1 MALPPQRTFTA
12 KFTNPVTGEAGVG
25 FALFDIIPSPWT
37 DRDGNQI
44 LIGDRQRSFDEGSDG
59 SISIDLIITDESDDI
74 LPVENRF
81 WQMRVCM
88 NGQWTPYT
96 FTIPAGTGPIDL
108 TDVQVVTDPTTN
120 TTYVP
125 VPGPAGDDGAD
136 GAPGRI
142 QSVNDDSGDANGN
155 VNVTPASI
163 GAVPT
168 TGGAIDGDL
177 SVSGTLLVD
186 DRAPLFNSISVDT
199 YLTGDVNGEFSC
211 AHRGSGM
218 LYPEHTLEAY
228 RASLAEGAPAVEV
241 SAQLTKD
248 GVLVCFHDSDVTR
261 MTDLTGAIADYT
273 YSQLLN
279 AVKVKA
285 QTLLGAGWQ
294 DCDIPTVTQV
304 LDELLGRCIIF
315 LEPKT
320 NDAVVP
326 LQNLMDRIYPDAYN
340 TVIWKLYYQNSTEW
354 AASRGY
360 KIWLYVDADT
370 TQEQADPYELGD
382 DQPTIWGVPH
392 TASDEVV
399 QAFVERNSSAKKV
412 MVWEVHRRTEQLKF
426 RNLGIKGFMSPQWS
440 YIYNQKRTGDS
451 AFPLRVVEPG
461 CMGVANYDPD
471 YAIHFDED
479 GRAYCDKFP
488 NQSVMFG
495 SSTPED
501 PSASWTIE
509 FGMVWDTVPSSTVHG
524 GIAFARTDDS
534 KYQFSTANTV
544 GGYHLAIRGNG
555 TLQIYRHD
563 PGVASGVKLAEN
575 TSVTQPE
582 AGEEMTFV
590 VTITPTTITFERT
603 DVDDAAIS
611 TNDTTYRGEYQHL
624 SNGSTTSSATKPYFT
639 YLNVQQ
645 GV

>member
-25 FALFDIIPSPWT
+25 FALFDILPSKWT
-37 DRDGNQI
+37 DKDGNQI

-59 SISIDLIITDESDDI
+59 SISIPLIVTDSNEDI
-74 LPVENRF
+74 LPVDNRF

-88 NGQWTPYT
+88 GGQWQTYQ
-96 FTIPAGTGPIDL
+96 FTIPAGAGSIDL
-108 TDVQVVTDPTTN
+108 TDVEVVTDTVSA

-125 VPGPAGDDGAD
+125 VPGPAGDDGA
-136 GAPGRI
+136 PGKI
-142 QSVNDDSGDANGN
+142 QSVNGDDGDDEGN
-155 VNVTPASI
+155 VVVTAQGV
-163 GAVPT
+163 GAVPA
-168 TGGAIDGDL
+168 TGGTFTGSVVMEDDL
-177 SVSGTLLVD
+177 AVGGAVTVNG
-186 DRAPLFNSISVDT
+186 RAPLFNSISVDT
-199 YLTGDVNGEFSC
+199 YLDGDMNGEFSC

-248 GVLVCFHDSDVTR
+248 GVLVCFHDADVER

-273 YSQLLN
+273 YAQLLN

-285 QTLLGAGWQ
+285 QTLLGDGWQ

-320 NDAVVP
+320 NDAVIP
-326 LQNLMDRIYPDAYN
+326 LQSLMDRIYPDAHE
-340 TVIWKLYYQNSTEW
+340 TVVWKLYYQNSTEW

-360 KIWLYVDADT
+360 KIWLYVDAAT
-370 TQEQADPYELGD
+370 TQEQADPYELGEN
-382 DQPTIWGVPH
+382 QPTFWGVPH
-392 TASDEVV
+392 TASDEVIT
-399 QAFVERNSSAKKV
+399 AFVERNDSAKKV
-412 MVWEVHRRTEQLKF
+412 MVWEVHRRTEQLRF
-426 RNLGIKGFMSPQWS
+426 RNLGVKGFMSPQWS
-440 YIYNQKRTGDS
+440 YVYNRTRTGDS

-471 YAIHFDED
+471 YAIHFDSE

-501 PSASWTIE
+501 PSATWTIE
-509 FGMVWDTVPSSTVHG
+509 FGMVWDTVPAASVHA

-534 KYQFSTANTV
+534 KYQFSTANAV

-563 PGVASGVKLAEN
+563 PGVAAGVKLAEN
-575 TSVTQPE
+575 LAVTQPV

-590 VTITPTTITFERT
+590 VTIEPGTITFERT

-624 SNGSTTSSATKPYFT
+624 SNGSTTTDATKPFFT
-639 YLNVQQ
+639 YLNVP
-645 GV
+645 